1 MSHKKISDNPSNKKL
16 KENIDGMKSIIEMS
30 SLLGVKPTSETLEL
44 LKDIENQK
52 QILFLPDE
60 FNKLFSD
67 MGWFAYESMSADVI
81 EKAITNMNASGV
93 EAAKSVII
101 EYYNKETIRFH
112 IKRMTNVHESFK
124 VRIDLIYKAF
134 QDYEAGRY
142 YSCIP
147 LLLIMCD
154 GIVNDVTKSKGLAAD
169 ATNMEV
175 WDCVAGHSSSLEKA
189 KTIFVKGRNKT
200 TTDVVTLPYRNGIL
214 HGRDLNYANKEL
226 ATKCWN
232 MLFAIRDWT
241 KSYMSEDDR
250 KTEYEEKQKDSN
262 KPLIEVING
271 YFEHK
276 EKMAQEQQY
285 LDSWKKRD
293 LTPIIDFPESG
304 KSEEYSG
311 DTPEKAVV
319 KFIEYL
325 QSKNYG
331 YMSKMMNSRNKTDTP
346 AELRRTFSRYTIKN
360 FKINEVIDCAPSISE
375 IKITLNINDGSNST
389 INKQVTFRMIFENEL
404 GKACIRGFEAG
415 EWKIIHGHKQ
425 ISAL

>member
-1 MSHKKISDNPSNKKL
+1 
-16 KENIDGMKSIIEMS
+16 MKSIIEFS
-30 SLLGVKPTSETLEL
+30 SLLGVKPTSGTIEL

-67 MGWFAYESMSADVI
+67 MGWFAYESMSATVI
-81 EKAITNMNASGV
+81 EKAIKYMNTSG
-93 EAAKSVII
+93 EDAAKSVII
-101 EYYNKETIRFH
+101 KYYNKETIRSH
-112 IKRMTNVHESFK
+112 IKRMNVHESFK
-124 VRIDLIYKAF
+124 IRMDLIYKAF
-134 QDYEAGRY
+134 DDYEAERY

-147 LLLIMCD
+147 LLLMMCD

-200 TTDVVTLPYRNGIL
+200 TCDKITLPYRNCIL

-241 KSYMSEDDR
+241 KSYISENDR
-250 KTEYEEKQKDSN
+250 KTQYEKKQKDSE
-262 KPLIEVING
+262 KPLVQIING

-276 EKMAQEQQY
+276 EKMTHVQQS
-285 LDSWKKRD
+285 LDSWKKRNI
-293 LTPIIDFPESG
+293 TPSIDFPESG
-304 KSEEYSG
+304 KSEEYLES
-311 DTPEKAVV
+311 TPERAVV

-331 YMSKMMNSRNKTDTP
+331 YMSKMMNSRNKIDTP
-346 AELRRTFSRYTIKN
+346 AELRRIFSGYIVN
-360 FKINEVIDCAPSISE
+360 SFKINEVIDCAPSTSE
-375 IKITLNINDGSNST
+375 IKVILNVSDGLNTT

-404 GKACIRGFEAG
+404 GKACIRDVEAG
-415 EWKIIHGHKQ
+415 EWKIIYGHEQ

>member
-1 MSHKKISDNPSNKKL
+1 MSDKKISDNPSNKKL
-16 KENIDGMKSIIEMS
+16 KENIEGMKSILGIS
-30 SLLGVKPTSETLEL
+30 SLMGVQPTSKTLEL
-44 LKDIENQK
+44 LEDIENQK

-60 FNKLFSD
+60 FNRLFSD
-67 MGWFAYESMSADVI
+67 MGWFAYETMSATVI
-81 EKAITNMNASGV
+81 EKAIANMNTSGE
-93 EAAKSVII
+93 EAAKSIII
-101 EYYNKETIRFH
+101 EYYNKETLRFH
-112 IKRMTNVHESFK
+112 IKRMNVHESFK
-124 VRIDLIYKAF
+124 IRMDLIYKAF
-134 QDYEAGRY
+134 EDYEAERY

-147 LLLIMCD
+147 LLLMICD

-200 TTDVVTLPYRNGIL
+200 TTDKITLPYRNGIL

-241 KSYMSEDDR
+241 KSYISENDR
-250 KTEYEEKQKDSN
+250 KTEFEKKQKDN
-262 KPLIEVING
+262 EKPLVEIING
-271 YFEHK
+271 YYEHK
-276 EKMAQEQQY
+276 EKMTQVQQY

-304 KSEEYSG
+304 KSEEYLG

-331 YMSKMMNSRNKTDTP
+331 YMSKMMNSRNKKDTP
-346 AELRRTFSRYTIKN
+346 AELRKNFSKYTVN
-360 FKINEVIDCAPSISE
+360 SFKINEVIDCSPSITE
-375 IKITLNINDGSNST
+375 VMIILNVSVSSNII
-389 INKQVTFRMIFENEL
+389 INKKVTFRMIFENEL
-404 GKACIRGFEAG
+404 GNACIRDVEAG
-415 EWKIIHGHKQ
+415 EWKIIYGHEQ
-425 ISAL
+425 ISVL